1 MEDYHIYALLSA
13 LVYAISAVFSKT
25 ALMLGCGILRLSFV
39 MNLVFAAVF
48 ISALGWQV
56 ESFDVSAIH
65 QPLLTGTCFFIAH
78 VFTFA
83 AIRTGDV
90 SLQTPLMG
98 TKAVFVALLAVLFG
112 LQAVTW
118 ELVLAALLAA
128 AAVGLLGFSGGG
140 VQKVGRTIALSL
152 CSASFSPVRISWW
165 GCMGPILG
173 RTPFS
178 SSRC

>member
-1 MEDYHIYALLSA
+1 VEDYHIYALLSA